1 MIISLKGPY
10 CEQIKKY
17 VMLVD
22 DIEERKFLATKLN
35 FLEIVLEVKQS
46 KSEHF
51 IFLKN
56 LKNIFLV
63 L

>member
-1 MIISLKGPY
+1 
-10 CEQIKKY
+10 
-17 VMLVD
+17 MLVD